1 MNKVFVLVPV
11 AVAVEVYYRKLRI
24 VALTLAVVVVEDCN
38 RMRKLRFVALTLAVA
53 GED

>member
-11 AVAVEVYYRKLRI
+11 AVPVEVYYRKLRI
-24 VALTLAVVVVEDCN
+24 VALTLAVVVEDCN